1 MGDLSMSC
9 SWSLTGQLPGEVH
22 KESKKFWGVD
32 SEHRDVVGIHKCVFQ
47 NHSNV
52 ELGKDV
58 GSARLNHGK
67 RKPGQTWEHNL

>member
-22 KESKKFWGVD
+22 KESKKFWGVN
-32 SEHRDVVGIHKCVFQ
+32 SEHRDVVGI
-47 NHSNV
+47 HSNV